1 MRGVFCL
8 WDDGQIL
15 MMKSKANNIEQYL
28 NELPDHRKE
37 AISIVKQT
45 ILESL
50 PDGYDEV
57 MNWGMITYEVPL
69 ETYPNTYNGK
79 PLMYAALA
87 SQNNHMSVYL
97 TGCYMSPDIR
107 DQFERAYKNS
117 GKRFDAGK
125 SCIRF
130 KKVDDL
136 PLDILGDAIA
146 SLDVKGFIEIV
157 EK

>member
-1 MRGVFCL
+1 
-8 WDDGQIL
+8 
-15 MMKSKANNIEQYL
+15 MMQSKANNIKQYL
-28 NELPDHRKE
+28 NELPDDRKE
-37 AISIVKQT
+37 AISIVRKT
-45 ILESL
+45 ILENL

-87 SQNNHMSVYL
+87 SQKNHMSVYL
-97 TGCYMSPDIR
+97 TGYYMSPNVR
-107 DQFERAYKNS
+107 DKFEKAYKNS

-136 PLDILGDAIA
+136 PLELLGKTIA
-146 SLDVKGFIEIV
+146 SLDVNEFIEIV
-157 EK
+157 KK

>member
-1 MRGVFCL
+1 MH
-8 WDDGQIL
+8 
-15 MMKSKANNIEQYL
+15 SKAITVEQYL
-28 NELPDHRKE
+28 NELPNDRKE
-37 AISIVKQT
+37 AMSIVRQT
-45 ILESL
+45 IVENL
-50 PDGYDEV
+50 PDGYNEV

-87 SQNNHMSVYL
+87 SQKNYMSVYL
-97 TGCYMSPDIR
+97 TGCYMSLDVR
-107 DQFERAYKNS
+107 NKFKKAYKKS

-130 KKVDDL
+130 KKVDDF
-136 PLDILGDAIA
+136 PLDILGETIA
-146 SLDVKGFIEIV
+146 SLDVNEFIEIV